1 MRLQEIMTTQVV
13 TIEADAPASTAWS
26 QMERKRIRHLLVTDD
41 GQLAGVLSERDLGGR
56 SGAAVRRNRTVR
68 ELMTPQVASAK
79 PTTTL
84 REAANLMRGRL
95 IGSLPVMEDGRVV
108 GIVTATD
115 VLEEL
120 GRGSSRPTVRA
131 KRKSMR
137 VPPVGARRA
146 AAKRTGAAKR
156 SATSKRGARVAK
168 RSKRGGKRADDSVG
182 RDGNAIALVQA
193 PRGRARVRQHEA
205 KRAPMAARIARPAK
219 MAIQGATP
227 EETPAYIRSV
237 DSILEDS
244 DKTYLRRK
252 LGRKLGKFAA
262 SIERTSVRVEDVN
275 GPRGGTD
282 KRCAIKVVLRG
293 LPTVYVEERH
303 ASLQAAMDRALART
317 ERAVRQNLQRRRT
330 KPLRSRKSD
339 ARIPV
344 FA

>member
-13 TIEADAPASTAWS
+13 TIDVDEPASAAWS
-26 QMERKRIRHLLVTDD
+26 QMERKRIRHLLVTED
-41 GQLAGVLSERDLGGR
+41 GRLAGVLSERDLGGR
-56 SGAAVRRNRTVR
+56 SGASVRRNQTVR

-146 AAKRTGAAKR
+146 DAKRTGATKR
-156 SATSKRGARVAK
+156 S
-168 RSKRGGKRADDSVG
+168 
-182 RDGNAIALVQA
+182 
-193 PRGRARVRQHEA
+193 A

-219 MAIQGATP
+219 TTVQGATP
-227 EETPAYIRSV
+227 AETPAYVRSV
-237 DSILEDS
+237 DGILKES
-244 DKTYLRRK
+244 DKAYLRRK
-252 LGRKLGKFAA
+252 LGSKLGKFAA

-303 ASLQAAMDRALART
+303 VSLQAAMDRALART
-317 ERAVRQNLQRRRT
+317 ERAVRQSLQRRRT

-339 ARIPV
+339 ARIPM